1 MVGYPFVA
9 ALLLIAVTLVPQPAQ
24 ADEGK
29 VVIGEVEQVML
40 LPWQIKFPAR
50 IDTGAAISS
59 LDASELSVRNDVA
72 HFKLRNEF
80 GEVPLKLPVVGW
92 RNIRTSEG
100 RERRPLVKLDIC
112 LGPKHL
118 ITLVTLND
126 RSRMTYPFLIGRT
139 ALTGNFLVDT
149 SQSNAV
155 QPQCSE
161 GFLRTSSLSQ

>member
-1 MVGYPFVA
+1 MVVYPFVA
-9 ALLLIAVTLVPQPAQ
+9 ALLLIAVTLIPQRAQ

-59 LDASELSVRNDVA
+59 LDASELSVSNDVA
-72 HFKLRNEF
+72 HFKLRNES
-80 GEVPLKLPVVGW
+80 GEMPLKLPVVGW

-155 QPQCSE
+155 QPRCSE
-161 GFLRTSSLSQ
+161 SFLRTSNLSQ